1 MTNETQVAQHIL
13 QAAHNG
19 EASQALVAQH
29 VMQVLMEAPIGFRF
43 TDGECTDLFSIE
55 TLLQTDG
62 SGHSWAVLD
71 NADAS
76 AVTKIEDQNN
86 TLDVDQGEAFI
97 QTDVTP
103 GDYIVI
109 VQNGTG
115 SIGAYVMTAS

>member
-13 QAAHNG
+13 QVSHNG
-19 EASQALVAQH
+19 EESQALVAQH
-29 VMQVLMEAPIGFRF
+29 VVQALVAAPIGIRF
-43 TDGECTDLFSIE
+43 TDPECTDLFSKE

-62 SGHSWAVLD
+62 PGHSWAVLD

-76 AVTKIEDQNN
+76 AVTTILDQNN
-86 TLDVDQGEAFI
+86 TLNIDQGEAFI

-103 GDYIVI
+103 GSYIVI

-115 SIGAYVMTAS
+115 SIGAYVMEAG